1 MDNGPEFLG
10 TAFVDA
16 WAVQYGVTLHIIQP
30 GKLVR
35 NVFIESFTGRFRD
48 ECLNE
53 HWFLM
58 SQEARVVVEA
68 WRQESDARTH
78 SAIGDVTKMEFIRH
92 YHDRSHAAQESTSLA
107 LV

>member
-1 MDNGPEFLG
+1 MDNGPELLG
-10 TAFVDA
+10 TAFGDA

-68 WRQESDARTH
+68 WRQESDASELSVRSACDPDGVH
-78 SAIGDVTKMEFIRH
+78 STL
-92 YHDRSHAAQESTSLA
+92 S
-107 LV
+107 